1 MNKEGEV
8 CANRHHWRSRS
19 SSLAATA
26 FVPPEPLVA
35 REAVVVPY
43 AGVGALGSEVRPE
56 GVPVPVGEAKMKRRV
71 ALVLWGDGGGEAV
84 CVCVCVCVG
93 RRDEAEQEGREENRE
108 KRAESCT
115 LDRVGLGALR
125 GCCAAVVVISGC
137 R

>member
-8 CANRHHWRSRS
+8 CAANRHHWRSRS

-84 CVCVCVCVG
+84 CVCACVCVCVCVG
-93 RRDEAEQEGREENRE
+93 RRDEAKQEGREENRE
-108 KRAESCT
+108 KRAEMYT
-115 LDRVGLGALR
+115 LDRGGLARVL
-125 GCCAAVVVISGC
+125 CSGGSD
-137 R
+137 